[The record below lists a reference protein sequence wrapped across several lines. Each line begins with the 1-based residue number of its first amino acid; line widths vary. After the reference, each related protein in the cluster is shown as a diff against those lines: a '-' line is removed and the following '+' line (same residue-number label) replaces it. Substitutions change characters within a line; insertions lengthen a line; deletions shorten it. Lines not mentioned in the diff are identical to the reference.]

1 MNRSD
6 RNTTR
11 LAVLGVAAALAVG
24 ASAQTKTFTVE
35 KDTPPQQRIA
45 TVTSNADFED
55 FTGLTHNVIGTIR
68 WDPKARTG
76 SGKMTVNVKDIDT
89 GIALRNE
96 HMAGPMWLD
105 AEKFPTI
112 SFESTKITHKSGDT
126 YTVEGKFTM
135 HGVTKTLSVDCQIR
149 YLPESDATKKAGF
162 KGDVLN
168 IKSSF
173 TVRLSDFGV
182 MIPDPA
188 KGRVA
193 NTVKITISAFAQT
206 G

>member
-1 MNRSD
+1 M
-6 RNTTR
+6 
-11 LAVLGVAAALAVG
+11 LGIAAALAVG
-24 ASAQTKTFTVE
+24 ASAQTKTFSVGKE
-35 KDTPPQQRIA
+35 TPPQQRIA

-55 FTGLTHNVIGTIR
+55 FTGLTHSLMGSVR
-68 WDPKARTG
+68 WDPKSRTG
-76 SGKMTVNVKDIDT
+76 SGKLTVNVKDIDT
-89 GIALRNE
+89 GIAMRNE
-96 HMAGPMWLD
+96 HMVGPMWLN

-112 SFESTKITHKSGDT
+112 SFESTKITHKSGDN

-135 HGVTKTLSVDCQIR
+135 HGVTRTISVDCQIR

-168 IKSSF
+168 IKTSF

-182 MIPDPA
+182 MIPDMA

-193 NTVKITISAFAQT
+193 NAVKITISAFAQT